1 MNLDH
6 SLYDIVLRNLSAVI
20 SFGLFLPIQNRQLK
34 QEQVILMDELMKAS
48 KELDRRDTQ
57 VTKDE
62 VIAQMKDNWA
72 MRARNAQTLEG

>member
-1 MNLDH
+1 M
-6 SLYDIVLRNLSAVI
+6 
-20 SFGLFLPIQNRQLK
+20 QNRQLK
-34 QEQVILMDELMKAS
+34 QEQAILMDELMKAS

-72 MRARNAQTLEG
+72 MRARNVQTLEG